1 MGEPFHI
8 PGGSE
13 KKVKKSF
20 SKGWWADSLKLL
32 KSDGPL
38 LYLVMLC
45 ASLFFAYL
53 ITRFGFIPG
62 VLILAT
68 LIGLPMVYGL
78 IVYPRF
84 GVLVFLTSAYFIMF
98 IDRMGVDFPLGT
110 LMDFM
115 ELLFIIGFFI
125 QQRTEKNWKIFK
137 GPLSIMIL
145 IWIMYNVLE
154 VLNPSAESRLAWLYT
169 VRSVAFIMLM
179 FFVFLYNIRSR
190 EFIRIILKL
199 WILFSLI
206 GALYGLKQEF
216 IGFNGPEEAYL
227 HSDPNIEQLLF
238 IGGTWRKFSIF
249 TDPVSFSY
257 NMVISAL
264 LCIGLITGPF
274 KTWKKIVL
282 GIIAAIC
289 LYSMLYSGTRGAF
302 VLPPFALAV
311 MAILR
316 FNKRVF
322 LVGAIAAVILAILV
336 FMPTSSQSVQRFQ
349 SAFRPSED
357 ASFNVRKYNQKRIQP
372 YILSHPIG
380 GGLGATGAWGQRFAP
395 YSFLASFPPDSGYVR
410 VAVELGWVGLF
421 IFCTL
426 MFMILRTG
434 ILHFFAIRDPELKSY
449 CLAMVLI
456 VFALNLGN
464 YPQEAL
470 VQFPT
475 NVYFYLVTALIVITK
490 RIDDEDS
497 LLAEPVKKVL

>member
-1 MGEPFHI
+1 MEEPFNI
-8 PGGSE
+8 PVGAG
-13 KKVKKSF
+13 KKSRNFF
-20 SKGWWADSLKLL
+20 SKEGLN
-32 KSDGPL
+32 GPL
-38 LYLVMLC
+38 MYLFLLC
-45 ASLFFAYL
+45 SSLFFAYL
-53 ITRFGFIPG
+53 IAKFGLIPG
-62 VLILAT
+62 VLILAA

-78 IVYPRF
+78 IAYPRF
-84 GVLVFLTSAYFIMF
+84 GIVVFLASAYFIMF

-115 ELLFIIGFFI
+115 ELLFIVGFFI
-125 QQRTEKNWKIFK
+125 QQKSQKNWKIFN

-145 IWIMYNVLE
+145 IWVMYNVLE
-154 VLNPSAESRLAWLYT
+154 VLNPFAESRLAWLYT

-179 FFVFLYNIRSR
+179 FFVFLYNIRTR
-190 EFIRIILKL
+190 EFIRVILKL

-216 IGFNGPEEAYL
+216 IGFNAAEEAYL

-249 TDPVSFSY
+249 TDPVAFSY
-257 NMVISAL
+257 NMVMSAL
-264 LCIGLITGPF
+264 LCIGLITGPL

-282 GIIAAIC
+282 GIIAATC
-289 LYSMLYSGTRGAF
+289 LTSMLYSGTRGAF

-311 MAILR
+311 FAVLR
-316 FNKRVF
+316 FNKKVLF
-322 LVGAIAAVILAILV
+322 FGAVATALMTIVV
-336 FMPTSSQSVQRFQ
+336 FMPASNQAIVRFQ

-380 GGLGATGAWGQRFAP
+380 GGLGATGTWGQRFAP
-395 YSFLASFPPDSGYVR
+395 NSFLAGFPPDSGYVR
-410 VAVELGWVGLF
+410 VAVELGWVGLLL
-421 IFCTL
+421 FCTL

-434 ILHFFAIRDPELKSY
+434 IINFYAIRDPELKSY
-449 CLAMVLI
+449 CLSMVLI

-475 NVYFYLVTALIVITK
+475 NVYFYLVAALIVITR
-490 RIDDEDS
+490 RIDEENRE
-497 LLAEPVKKVL
+497 LTEPVKTAL